1 MPTMVGASCQDGPV
15 TWVRRPQISSSTP
28 RVVRQERWH
37 GLVKIVIPAA
47 PPEGGILAVVPV
59 HTPARD

>member
-15 TWVRRPQISSSTP
+15 TWVWRHQISFRTP
-28 RVVRQERWH
+28 RVVRQEQWH
-37 GLVKIVIPAA
+37 GLMKIVIRAA
-47 PPEGGILAVVPV
+47 PPEGGILAVVPA